1 MKKQL
6 QQLSMIC
13 TFLILSGINLYSF
26 SFQETPAQDNG
37 RKMNFQGTL
46 YENGEP
52 VNGDR
57 SMTFAIEL
65 NEETWTET
73 QTVQI
78 IEGLYSVVLG
88 SVTPLPS
95 NLFFGV
101 EERALTV
108 SVGNTTLGTVPLYAP
123 FALNDNQQ
131 FGAGD
136 FKLDSKEPE
145 DSVALNAE
153 IFGNGT
159 DLYNMAVRGLART
172 NSTNTG
178 VAGIATGSPDN
189 TNFQTGVIGNAFSN
203 NKDAWA
209 TGTWGTGFSYAGAV
223 TYGMRGEVYG
233 TGATFSAAARA
244 LNHMEPG
251 QDGVRYGG
259 YFDTRAGTNSPY
271 SGRSIGVQGT
281 ARGSLQN
288 IGVFGSAN
296 GPDGTTNWAGW
307 FEGNVALRNGGDL
320 TIYNPS
326 NQLRLDLN
334 YFEAN
339 DAGSLVTYGHNN
351 TRRSIL
357 GSSSDRSGG
366 LLNLYDSLDR
376 SAVQIRA
383 TSRTEPWVTDDN
395 PHGQLKLFG
404 PNSQNIAFGAKVWEE
419 GGADRPTF
427 QMFGTKV
434 DDPNN
439 PGNLVDSEMMFM
451 SVQDNGDGEQGLLQ
465 FGKAGAG
472 NVVLNYDNTRKL
484 VDLLEAGKFRFEVN
498 EQNSG
503 VLKLLSEVDSVNV
516 LIDSNGPKAGLIH
529 INDSLGRANIQMLA
543 YKGGGSYFEQSAGI
557 PNIGQTRVTYQLVGN
572 ANPWTNMIARNA
584 DGTAKGRVQ
593 SGWLPNG
600 GEEIGQFRISDGAN
614 RSLAQMFANGTQ
626 GAQLLLAGPNSSNFW
641 LGGKNW
647 DNSNLP
653 YFAMRGAAAKTD
665 GNGNQYNPD
674 LIVMEINVDQEGKDY
689 GQFQLKSDDRT
700 VINAGVKGWEA
711 NGTAKPFFHMTSTYQ
726 VTDGNGNTYNPALVN
741 AEINVSNANTFTGNL
756 NLTGSAANTG
766 IRMYGASDFNND
778 GSDIKA
784 HIALDGTNGNHIFLD
799 GTGNADFTG
808 TVNVV
813 SLNQTSDARLKKN
826 ISTLTSGLATI
837 NRLRG
842 VRYNWKDES
851 KPQNKIGFIAQE
863 VEEILPE
870 LVHTK
875 ADGFKAVNYA
885 EMTAVLVEA
894 VKELTAQ
901 VEALKAE
908 NTNLKAEASKVEAM
922 EDRLAKIEALLG
934 SSEKRTQSTA
944 KK

>member
-1 MKKQL
+1 
-6 QQLSMIC
+6 
-13 TFLILSGINLYSF
+13 
-26 SFQETPAQDNG
+26 
-37 RKMNFQGTL
+37 
-46 YENGEP
+46 
-52 VNGDR
+52 
-57 SMTFAIEL
+57 
-65 NEETWTET
+65 
-73 QTVQI
+73 
-78 IEGLYSVVLG
+78 
-88 SVTPLPS
+88 
-95 NLFFGV
+95 
-101 EERALTV
+101 
-108 SVGNTTLGTVPLYAP
+108 
-123 FALNDNQQ
+123 
-131 FGAGD
+131 
-136 FKLDSKEPE
+136 FKLDSKAPE

-153 IFGNGT
+153 IFGVGT
-159 DLYNMAVRGLART
+159 DVYNMAVRGLART
-172 NSTNTG
+172 ESTNTG

-203 NKDAWA
+203 NQDAWA
-209 TGTWGTGFSYAGAV
+209 TGTWGKGYSYTGAV
-223 TYGMRGEVYG
+223 AYGMRGEVYG
-233 TGATFSAAARA
+233 NGATFSAAARG
-244 LNHMEPG
+244 LNFMETG
-251 QDGVRYGG
+251 QDGVKYGG

-281 ARGSLQN
+281 ARGSLEN

-296 GPDGTTNWAGW
+296 GPDGTTNWAAW

-326 NQLRLDLN
+326 NQLRINLD

-451 SVQDNGDGEQGLLQ
+451 SVQDNGDGEQGILQ

-472 NVVLNYDNTRKL
+472 DVILNHDNTKKL
-484 VDLLEAGKFRFEVN
+484 LDLVEGGKFRFEVN
-498 EQNSG
+498 PQNSG
-503 VLKLLSEVDSVNV
+503 VLKLMSSVDSVNV

-529 INDSLGRANIQMLA
+529 INDSLGRANLVMRA
-543 YKGGGSYFEQSAGI
+543 SAGGGSYFEQSAGL
-557 PNIGQTRVTYQLVGN
+557 PDIGETRVTYQLVGN

-593 SGWLPNG
+593 SGWLPGG

-614 RSLAQMFANGTQ
+614 RSLAQMFANETR
-626 GAQLLLAGPNSSNFW
+626 GAELLLAGPNSSNFW

-653 YFAMRGAAAKTD
+653 YFAMRGAATKTD

-689 GQFQLKSDDRT
+689 GQLQLKSDDRT

-711 NGTAKPFFHMTSTYQ
+711 NGTAKPFLHMTSTYQ
-726 VTDGNGNTYNPALVN
+726 VTDDNGNTYNPALVN
-741 AEINVSNANTFTGNL
+741 AEINVSDANTFTGNL
-756 NLTGSAANTG
+756 FLNGSSETG

-808 TVNVV
+808 TVNVS

-826 ISTLTSGLATI
+826 ISTLTSGLASI

-851 KPQNKIGFIAQE
+851 KHENKIGFIAQE

-894 VKELTAQ
+894 VKELTQ
-901 VEALKAE
+901 QIEDLKKENTSLKAE
-908 NTNLKAEASKVEAM
+908 LSTVKDM

-934 SSEKRTQSTA
+934 SSEKRTQSTF

>member
-1 MKKQL
+1 MKKHLQL
-6 QQLSMIC
+6 LTMIC
-13 TFLILSGINLYSF
+13 TLLMFSGLSLYSF
-26 SFQETPAQDNG
+26 PFQETAVQDNG

-57 SMTFAIEL
+57 SMTFSIEL
-65 NEETWTET
+65 DEDIWTET
-73 QTVQI
+73 QTVQV
-78 IEGLYSVVLG
+78 IEGLYSVLLG
-88 SVTPLPS
+88 SVTPLPY

-101 EERALTV
+101 EERAITV
-108 SVGNTTLGTVPLYAP
+108 SVGSNTLGTVPLYAP
-123 FALNDNQQ
+123 FALNDNKN
-131 FGAGD
+131 FGKGD

-153 IFGNGT
+153 IFGAGT
-159 DLYNMAVRGLART
+159 DIYNMAVRGLART
-172 NSTNTG
+172 NTTNTG
-178 VAGIATGSPDN
+178 VAGIATGDPDN
-189 TNFQTGVIGNAFSN
+189 VSFQTGVIGNAFSN
-203 NKDAWA
+203 NMNAWA
-209 TGTWGTGFSYAGAV
+209 TGTWGTGYSYTGGVA
-223 TYGMRGEVYG
+223 YGMRGEVYG
-233 TGATFSAAARA
+233 NGATFSAAVRG
-244 LNHMEPG
+244 LNHMETG
-251 QDGVRYGG
+251 QNGTRYGG
-259 YFDTRAGTNSPY
+259 FFDTRVGTNSPY
-271 SGRSIGVQGT
+271 QGRSIGVQGT
-281 ARGSLQN
+281 AQGSLNN

-307 FEGNVALRNGGDL
+307 FEGNVSLRNGGDL
-320 TIYNPS
+320 TIYNAN

-334 YFEAN
+334 FFEDN

-376 SAVQIRA
+376 SALQLRA
-383 TSRTEPWVTDDN
+383 TSRTEPWVTDKR
-395 PHGQLKLFG
+395 PHGQLRLNG
-404 PNSQNIAFGAKVWEE
+404 PTSQNISFGSRVWEE

-427 QMFGTKV
+427 QMFGTRV
-434 DDPNN
+434 DNPNN
-439 PGNLVDSEMMFM
+439 PGNLIDSEMIFM

-472 NVVLNYDNTRKL
+472 NAILNYDNTKRLLDL
-484 VDLLEAGKFRFEVN
+484 VEGGKFRFLVN
-498 EQNSG
+498 QQNSG
-503 VLKLLSEVDSVNV
+503 SLQLLSTVDSVNV
-516 LIDSNGPKAGLIH
+516 LIDSNGEKAGLIH
-529 INDSLGRANIQMLA
+529 INDSLGRANLKLLSYA
-543 YKGGGSYFEQSAGI
+543 GGGSYLEQSAGLPDI
-557 PNIGQTRVTYQLVGN
+557 KETRVTYQLVGD

-600 GEEIGQFRISDGAN
+600 GENVGQFRISDGAN
-614 RSLAQMFANGTQ
+614 RTLAQMLANDTQ
-626 GAQLLLAGPNSSNFW
+626 GASLLLEGPNSSNFW
-641 LGGKNW
+641 LGNKNW
-647 DNSNLP
+647 ENSNLP
-653 YFAMRGAAAKTD
+653 YFAMRGADSKTD
-665 GNGNQYNPD
+665 GNGNSYNPD
-674 LIVMEINVDQEGKDY
+674 LIIMEISKDQEGKDY
-689 GQFQLKSDDRT
+689 GQLQLKSDDRT

-711 NGTAKPFFHMTSTYQ
+711 NGTAKPFFHMMSTHQ
-726 VTDGNGNTYNPALVN
+726 QTDGNGNTYNPALVN
-741 AEINVSNANTFTGNL
+741 AEISISDANTFTGNL
-756 NLTGSAANTG
+756 NLTGSAPNVG
-766 IRMYGASDFNND
+766 IRMYGASDFSND

-808 TVNVV
+808 TVSAA

-842 VRYNWKDES
+842 VRYNWKDDS
-851 KPQNKIGFIAQE
+851 KPENKIGFIAQE
-863 VEEILPE
+863 VEEVLPE

-894 VKELTAQ
+894 VKELTQ
-901 VEALKAE
+901 QIEDLKKENTSLKAE
-908 NTNLKAEASKVEAM
+908 LSTVKDM

-934 SSEKRTQSTA
+934 SSEKRTQSTD